1 MLGTYEPNVQCR
13 GTFGPEW
20 SSCRDVLGDM
30 PAGKTQMI
38 FGPRSAPEVEQGLPI
53 YIDSCELR
61 IIIIVIDHVGN
72 FFLAVWALTA
82 GVETGSG

>member
-1 MLGTYEPNVQCR
+1 
-13 GTFGPEW
+13 
-20 SSCRDVLGDM
+20 
-30 PAGKTQMI
+30 MI